1 MALGVEASK
10 PPSSLFRI
18 IGMELNCSVLF
29 LGCCL
34 LHAVAAQS
42 NKDKHKKAK
51 QIIQILNTTMV
62 KYSLVLIIINK
73 ILYIFF
79 IFIE

>member
-51 QIIQILNTTMV
+51 QIIQIL
-62 KYSLVLIIINK
+62 
-73 ILYIFF
+73 
-79 IFIE
+79 

>member
-18 IGMELNCSVLF
+18 IGMELNSSVLF

-51 QIIQILNTTMV
+51 QIIHILNTTSTMV

-73 ILYIFF
+73 ILFF
-79 IFIE
+79 F